1 MKELVELMALMGD
14 LNKSVGG
21 VKEGQDSLIE
31 RVNTVDKNITGME
44 SRVRVI
50 EESNRTKAIPSVP
63 GVNAG
68 KEKFSLQRMAYAI
81 ASKDWRDA
89 KYEDEVIRACMTKAL
104 SVGTTTAGGF
114 LVPAEAI
121 TELVELIRAKTVT
134 RELGATV
141 LDGLIGSPV
150 EIPTQTGGATM
161 YWVGENAAIT
171 ESQETTGQISM
182 TPNQASV
189 LVKMSNRLIRL
200 SNPSAERM
208 VREDMAR
215 VLALGIDLAALRG
228 SGSANQPTGIANTG
242 SILTVAIGTDGGVP
256 SIANLE
262 SMLYQMELANT
273 DNGKMGWAL
282 HPRTWNTLRA
292 LKDAENRY
300 YLRPDL
306 AKTDAFT
313 LLGYPIRKTTQ
324 IPINLVKGSSGS
336 VCSEIYLGNWQELII
351 AMWGGLEFM
360 ASQETS
366 DAFAKNQTWI
376 RVIQEIDIAL
386 RHAESFCLV
395 NDAKAS

>member
-1 MKELVELMALMGD
+1 
-14 LNKSVGG
+14 
-21 VKEGQDSLIE
+21 
-31 RVNTVDKNITGME
+31 
-44 SRVRVI
+44 
-50 EESNRTKAIPSVP
+50 
-63 GVNAG
+63 
-68 KEKFSLQRMAYAI
+68 
-81 ASKDWRDA
+81 
-89 KYEDEVIRACMTKAL
+89 
-104 SVGTTTAGGF
+104 
-114 LVPAEAI
+114 
-121 TELVELIRAKTVT
+121 
-134 RELGATV
+134 
-141 LDGLIGSPV
+141 
-150 EIPTQTGGATM
+150 M
-161 YWVGENAAIT
+161 YWVGENSAIT
-171 ESQETTGQISM
+171 ESEETVGQISM

-273 DNGKMGWAL
+273 DNGKMGWAV

-306 AKTDAFT
+306 AKADAFT
-313 LLGYPIRKTTQ
+313 LLGYQIRKTTQ

-360 ASQETS
+360 ASQETA

-386 RHAESFCLV
+386 RHAASFCLV

>member
-1 MKELVELMALMGD
+1 MKELKELMALMGD
-14 LNKSVGG
+14 LNKSVGTM
-21 VKEGQDSLIE
+21 KEGQDGVIKRIE
-31 RVNTVDKNITGME
+31 TVDKNFTGME
-44 SRVRVI
+44 TRLRVI
-50 EESNRTKAIPSVP
+50 EDATRTKAIPSVP
-63 GVNAG
+63 GVNDG
-68 KEKFSLQRMAYAI
+68 KKQFSLQRMAYAI

-104 SVGTTTAGGF
+104 SQGAPTAGGY
-114 LVPAEAI
+114 LVPPEAI
-121 TELVELIRAKTVT
+121 TELVELIRAKTVV
-134 RELGATV
+134 REMGATV
-141 LDGLIGSPV
+141 LDGLVGSPV

-161 YWVGENAAIT
+161 YWVGENAGIT
-171 ESQETTGQISM
+171 ESEETTGQISL

-189 LVKMSNRLIRL
+189 LVKMSNRLIKL

-208 VREDMAR
+208 VREDIAR

-228 SGSANQPTGIANTG
+228 SGSSNQPTGIANTG
-242 SILTVAIGTDGGVP
+242 SILTVEISSDGGVP
-256 SIANLE
+256 SIANIE
-262 SMLYQMELANT
+262 AMLYQMELNNT
-273 DNGKMGWAL
+273 DFGKLGWVM

-292 LKDAENRY
+292 LKDSENRY

-306 AKTDAFT
+306 AKADVFT

-324 IPINLVKGSSGS
+324 IPVNLVKGGSGS

-366 DAFAKNQTWI
+366 DAFEKNQTWI

-386 RHAESFCLV
+386 RHAASFCLI